1 MLRRNLV
8 ALLLVAALPA
18 VATETPA
25 TDLARKAAAD
35 WLLLIDSGN
44 LAGSWEQAA
53 SSFKRAVTT
62 QQWVQASAAVR
73 TPLGTSKQRQETTAK
88 FTRTLPG
95 APDGQYVL
103 LQFQAAFENKASA
116 VETVTVALDTDGTWR
131 VAGYFIK

>member
-8 ALLLVAALPA
+8 ALLLVAAMPA

-35 WLLLIDSGN
+35 WLVLIDSGN

-53 SSFKRAVTT
+53 SSFKRTVTT

-73 TPLGTSKQRQETTAK
+73 NPLGTTKQRQEKTAK

-116 VETVTVALDTDGTWR
+116 VETVTVALDTDDTWR
-131 VAGYFIK
+131 VAGHSIK

>member
-8 ALLLVAALPA
+8 ALLLVASLPA
-18 VATETPA
+18 EASEAPA

-35 WLLLIDSGN
+35 WLSLVDSGN
-44 LAGSWEQAA
+44 LSASWEQAA

-62 QQWVQASAAVR
+62 QQWVQASSAVR
-73 TPLGTSKQRQETTAK
+73 SPLGSTRGRQEKTAK
-88 FTRTLPG
+88 FTRSLPG
-95 APDGQYVL
+95 VPDGQYVL
-103 LQFQAAFENKASA
+103 LHFHAAFENKASA

>member
-8 ALLLVAALPA
+8 ALLLVAAMPA

-35 WLLLIDSGN
+35 WLVLIDSGN

-53 SSFKRAVTT
+53 SSFKRTVTT

-73 TPLGTSKQRQETTAK
+73 NPLGTTKQRQEKTAK

-116 VETVTVALDTDGTWR
+116 VETVTVALDTDDTWR
-131 VAGYFIK
+131 VAGHFIK